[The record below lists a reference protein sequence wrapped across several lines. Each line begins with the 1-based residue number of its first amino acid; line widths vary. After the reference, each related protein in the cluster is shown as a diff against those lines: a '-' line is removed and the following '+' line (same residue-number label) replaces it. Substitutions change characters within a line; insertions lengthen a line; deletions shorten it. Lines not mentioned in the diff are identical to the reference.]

1 MPDCRGRSWS
11 HSPRTENTQRKGRP
25 ALELLA
31 WDSQPGARGHYE
43 LGLICQWTTN
53 VPYFYNCKWHPRF
66 PSGDVHSPAE
76 ETGGDSPVCLWLAHF
91 WKLVIPR
98 SDTASHV
105 GPVGWLPHGY
115 AALCGCSFTF
125 PIWTAPQ
132 HTHTHTHTHTQTHN
146 CPSNCCRRQ
155 GGRHHLSIKGK
166 QTVFRGEVAFFRT
179 HRTQR
184 GWMRLGP
191 PGGASVGCSAVPI
204 CSQASRSSG
213 LRLAGVL

>member
-132 HTHTHTHTHTQTHN
+132 HTHTHTHTHTHRHIIVPATAA
-146 CPSNCCRRQ
+146 
-155 GGRHHLSIKGK
+155 GGRVGGTISPLKESKLCS
-166 QTVFRGEVAFFRT
+166 EVKWPFS
-179 HRTQR
+179 
-184 GWMRLGP
+184 GP
-191 PGGASVGCSAVPI
+191 TEHSEVG
-204 CSQASRSSG
+204 
-213 LRLAGVL
+213 

>member
-1 MPDCRGRSWS
+1 MFHTSTTASGTRD
-11 HSPRTENTQRKGRP
+11 SPLVMYTVLQKK
-25 ALELLA
+25 
-31 WDSQPGARGHYE
+31 Q
-43 LGLICQWTTN
+43 
-53 VPYFYNCKWHPRF
+53 
-66 PSGDVHSPAE
+66 E
-76 ETGGDSPVCLWLAHF
+76 ETALSVSGSHISGSLSSHALTQHPMWALWGGCHMAMLPS
-91 WKLVIPR
+91 
-98 SDTASHV
+98 V
-105 GPVGWLPHGY
+105 G
-115 AALCGCSFTF
+115 
-125 PIWTAPQ
+125 APSLFLSGPPPN
-132 HTHTHTHTHTQTHN
+132 THTHTHTHTQTHN